1 MLGVPVRSEA
11 TNGLTDLLGAPT
23 LSNNIGNNAVTVPAM
38 IKVKVT
44 AIGNS
49 MGIILPKEALTKL
62 HADKGDV
69 LFLVDTPEG
78 LTLTPYQQDF
88 EAQMDAAEKVMKK
101 YRNALHELAK

>member
-1 MLGVPVRSEA
+1 
-11 TNGLTDLLGAPT
+11 
-23 LSNNIGNNAVTVPAM
+23 M

-62 HADKGDV
+62 HAEKGDL

-101 YRNALHELAK
+101 YRNALHQLAK